1 MSWNS
6 GPKSGEG
13 WDIIIVFIHPSMK
26 GAKVL
31 NQVWGG
37 VGYNNCVYSYNF
49 EGGKSTQSSLGKG
62 GI

>member
-6 GPKSGEG
+6 GPKSGEW
-13 WDIIIVFIHPSMK
+13 WDILSVLIHPSMK

-37 VGYNNCVYSYNF
+37 VGYNNCVFSPKY
-49 EGGKSTQSSLGKG
+49 EGGKST
-62 GI
+62 